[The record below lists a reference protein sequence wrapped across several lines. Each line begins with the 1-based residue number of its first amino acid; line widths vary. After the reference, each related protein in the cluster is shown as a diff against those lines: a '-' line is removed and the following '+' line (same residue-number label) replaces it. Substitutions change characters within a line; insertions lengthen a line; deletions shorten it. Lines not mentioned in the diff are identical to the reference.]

1 MENPYQ
7 SPQQIDSGLPELP
20 NGRGERR
27 PFSDAVLRSCI
38 GAIGFSFLL
47 IAAGF
52 VVGFFIYQGRH
63 DRMTAAV
70 IYSLFTGA
78 AIIGPGATCVGWLT
92 LFLHREPRRP
102 DRLSDSLPLGFLA
115 GFLALVLMPAIAG

>member
-1 MENPYQ
+1 MENPSQ
-7 SPQQIDSGLPELP
+7 SPQQSDDSLPKLP
-20 NGRGERR
+20 GEQR
-27 PFSDAVLRSCI
+27 PLSDAVLRSCI
-38 GAIGFSFLL
+38 GAIVFSFLL

-70 IYSLFTGA
+70 ISSLFMGA

-92 LFLHREPRRP
+92 LFLHREPRSP
-102 DRLSDSLPLGFLA
+102 DRLSASLALGFLA
-115 GFLALVLMPAIAG
+115 GFLALILMPAIAG